1 MIAKTFFGFEEIL
14 ANELKML
21 GAQDVEPGV
30 RMVSFKG
37 DKGFM
42 YKANLSLR
50 TALKILKP
58 IYFFKAR
65 DEQSLYKGISG
76 VNWSKFI
83 NANQTFVIDA
93 TVHSEYFNH
102 SEFVSQKCK
111 DAIVDQF
118 RERTGQR
125 PSIEKIH
132 PDLRI
137 NIHIDKDQVSVALD
151 TSGNSLHQRGY
162 RTATNIAPI
171 NEVLAAGI
179 LLLSGW
185 DGQGDFLDPMCGSG
199 TFLAEAAMIACNIPA
214 NINRKEFAFEK
225 WNDWDN
231 DLFDSIMDSLMKK
244 IREFHYTIKGYDK
257 APSAVQKA
265 KDNIKNANLEEYITI
280 EERNFFDTEKTSE
293 GKLHMVFN
301 PPYDE
306 RLDIHMEEFY
316 KNIGDTLK
324 KNYPGTNA
332 WFITGNLEA
341 LKFVGLKPSRKI
353 KLFNASIEARLVKLE
368 DRMHH
373 KPNELSGGQRQRVAI
388 ARALVTKP
396 SIILADEPTGNLDSK
411 TGVEIMG
418 LFNELHAQ
426 GNTIIL
432 VTHEE
437 DIARHAHR
445 IIRLRDGLIESD
457 TIVEDR
463 VLPGAHA

>member
-1 MIAKTFFGFEEIL
+1 MENFKMIAKTFFGFEEIL
-14 ANELKML
+14 AKELQTL
-21 GAQDVEPGV
+21 GAQNVEQGV
-30 RMVSFKG
+30 RMVSFMG

-58 IYFFKAR
+58 IYFFKANN
-65 DEQSLYKGISG
+65 EQALYKGILG
-76 VNWSKFI
+76 VNWSKYI
-83 NANQTFVIDA
+83 NANQTFVIDT

-118 RERTGQR
+118 RERTGSR
-125 PSIEKIH
+125 PSIDKAY

-151 TSGNSLHQRGY
+151 TSGNSLNQRGY

-185 DGQGDFLDPMCGSG
+185 EGQGHFLDPMCGGG

-214 NINRKEFAFEK
+214 NINRREFAFEK

-231 DLFDSIMDSLMKK
+231 ELFDQIMNSLLKK
-244 IREFHYTIKGYDK
+244 VTEFRYSIKGYDK
-257 APSAVQKA
+257 APSAIAKA
-265 KDNIKNANLEEYITI
+265 KANIKNANLEEYITI
-280 EERNFFDTEKTSE
+280 EERNFFDTEKESE
-293 GKLHMVFN
+293 GKLHIVFN

-332 WFITGNLEA
+332 WFITANLEA

-353 KLFNASIEARLVKLE
+353 KLFNGSLEARLVKYE
-368 DRMHH
+368 MYEGSKRT
-373 KPNELSGGQRQRVAI
+373 KFN
-388 ARALVTKP
+388 VTP
-396 SIILADEPTGNLDSK
+396 S
-411 TGVEIMG
+411 
-418 LFNELHAQ
+418 
-426 GNTIIL
+426 
-432 VTHEE
+432 
-437 DIARHAHR
+437 
-445 IIRLRDGLIESD
+445 ES
-457 TIVEDR
+457 
-463 VLPGAHA
+463 

>member
-1 MIAKTFFGFEEIL
+1 MENNFRMIAKTFFGFEEIL
-14 ANELKML
+14 VKELQML

-37 DKGFM
+37 DRGFM
-42 YKANLSLR
+42 YKANLALR

-58 IYFFKAR
+58 IYSFKAR

-93 TVHSEYFNH
+93 TVHSDYFNH

-125 PSIEKIH
+125 PSIDKAF

-185 DGQGDFLDPMCGSG
+185 EGQGNFLDPMCGSG

-225 WNDWDN
+225 WKDWDN
-231 DLFDSIMDSLMKK
+231 DLFDQIVDSLLKK
-244 IREFHYTIKGYDK
+244 VREFHYTIKGFDK
-257 APSAVQKA
+257 APSAIKKA
-265 KDNIKNANLEEYITI
+265 IDNIKNANLEEYITV
-280 EERNFFDTEKTSE
+280 EEQNFFDSEKTTQ
-293 GKLHMVFN
+293 GPLHVVFN

-316 KNIGDTLK
+316 KNIGNTLK
-324 KNYPGTNA
+324 KSYPDTNA
-332 WFITGNLEA
+332 WFITANLEA
-341 LKFVGLKPSRKI
+341 LKYVGLKPSRKI
-353 KLFNASIEARLVKLE
+353 KLFNGSLEARLVKYE
-368 DRMHH
+368 MYEGSKR
-373 KPNELSGGQRQRVAI
+373 
-388 ARALVTKP
+388 TKFQ
-396 SIILADEPTGNLDSK
+396 TLD
-411 TGVEIMG
+411 
-418 LFNELHAQ
+418 N
-426 GNTIIL
+426 N
-432 VTHEE
+432 
-437 DIARHAHR
+437 
-445 IIRLRDGLIESD
+445 
-457 TIVEDR
+457 
-463 VLPGAHA
+463 